1 MKIYNFVIEVYEWLN
16 PAIGRRRSCG
26 RAIVNMNFLSF
37 PWWL

>member
-16 PAIGRRRSCG
+16 PAIGQRRSCG
-26 RAIVNMNFLSF
+26 QAIVNMNFLSF